1 MTGCYSNKDLTSVQ
15 FLWENRK
22 KTPTLLTTPRRYLPP
37 RLHLGGQVL
46 AVPEAGGRG
55 HPQPQHQPAA
65 RVSSQDQ
72 LVELANR
79 CTLSCIFNRGLLISN
94 ILWQG
99 PAWL

>member
-1 MTGCYSNKDLTSVQ
+1 MTGCYTNKELASVQ

-22 KTPTLLTTPRRYLPP
+22 KTPLTTPRRYLPP

-79 CTLSCIFNRGLLISN
+79 YNTIVVGLLLFNSTT